1 MLQERPRGLWR
12 GHYFELMKNQTA
24 FERLQGEI
32 EMKKKP
38 YEKPI
43 IVASESL
50 ETRAVICT
58 KTDTAACG
66 GTISSG

>member
-1 MLQERPRGLWR
+1 
-12 GHYFELMKNQTA
+12 MKNQTA